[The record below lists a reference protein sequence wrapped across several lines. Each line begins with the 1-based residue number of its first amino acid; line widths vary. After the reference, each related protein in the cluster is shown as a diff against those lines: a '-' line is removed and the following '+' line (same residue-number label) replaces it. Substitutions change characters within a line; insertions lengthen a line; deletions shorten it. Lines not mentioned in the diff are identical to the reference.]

1 MKKRVKVEGSRTS
14 TMKGF
19 VVFFMLAVF
28 SLPRNECKTLGV
40 QQNEYESSEESRYY
54 ALNEN
59 QQLSEIN
66 KFQDVDIEIDLLDK
80 MHPRRQEH
88 QVNQEQQPIVIYQ
101 IGVGEEDLPECSS
114 KNEICSKV
122 DLYGTPWVE
131 RQCRCPGGRSCPSTS
146 NADDGHTLAD
156 RTRQYKLCEAVKKI
170 PFCRYF
176 KDVTWSLQPFGG
188 PMNSTVQ
195 RVHCRCRP
203 GGVPY
208 LLRREFHLTP
218 EGVYVPIYYFGCS
231 PPSKMKCTRKGPCK
245 LFTVRKR
252 NKSSIAV
259 EDVSVSPLCQ
269 CHKGFRCPKKH
280 TDPGSMPA
288 RSYPGTDMKT
298 YSAFCVPTHATHH
311 SDKVYTL

>member
-1 MKKRVKVEGSRTS
+1 
-14 TMKGF
+14 MKGF

-28 SLPRNECKTLGV
+28 SLPRNECKTLGL
-40 QQNEYESSEESRYY
+40 QKTEYESSQKNRYY
-54 ALNEN
+54 TLNEKKN
-59 QQLSEIN
+59 LAEVE
-66 KFQDVDIEIDLLDK
+66 KFQDVDIEIDLLDSK
-80 MHPRRQEH
+80 HPKRQEH
-88 QVNQEQQPIVIYQ
+88 ETNEEQEPLVIYQ
-101 IGVGEEDLPECSS
+101 IGVGEDDLPECSS

-122 DLYGTPWVE
+122 DLYGAPWVE
-131 RQCRCPGGRSCPSTS
+131 RQCRCPGGRSCPSTA
-146 NADDGHTLAD
+146 NANDGHTLAD
-156 RTRQYKLCEAVKKI
+156 RTRQYKLCEAVKRI

-208 LLRREFHLTP
+208 LLKREAHLTP
-218 EGVYVPIYYFGCS
+218 KGVYVPVYYFGCS
-231 PPSKMKCTRKGPCK
+231 PQSKMKCAKKEPCK

-252 NKSSIAV
+252 NKNEVAV

-280 TDPGSMPA
+280 TDPGSISA
-288 RSYPGTDMKT
+288 RSYAGMDIKT
-298 YSAFCVPTHATHH
+298 YSAYCVPTHH
-311 SDKVYTL
+311 